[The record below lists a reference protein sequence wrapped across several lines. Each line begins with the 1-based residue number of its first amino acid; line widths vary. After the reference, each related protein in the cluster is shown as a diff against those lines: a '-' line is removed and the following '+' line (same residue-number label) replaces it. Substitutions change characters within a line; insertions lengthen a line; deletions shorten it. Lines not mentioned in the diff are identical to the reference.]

1 MLQETSDLLKKKMKE
16 KKILHASSLEVDEE
30 DLSKMPKD
38 AKKEEAQCKSINLQ
52 AVIVKKP
59 PRAIFFREI

>member
-16 KKILHASSLEVDEE
+16 KKILHASSLEVGEE

-38 AKKEEAQCKSINLQ
+38 AKKKKKRN
-52 AVIVKKP
+52 VKVSTSKP
-59 PRAIFFREI
+59 SLSKNHLL